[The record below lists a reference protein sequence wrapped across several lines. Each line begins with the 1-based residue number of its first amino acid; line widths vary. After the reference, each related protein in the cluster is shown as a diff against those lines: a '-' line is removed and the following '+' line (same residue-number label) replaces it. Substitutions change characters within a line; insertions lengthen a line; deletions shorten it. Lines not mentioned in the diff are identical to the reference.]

1 MGLTKP
7 RASQIFD
14 LDYKQATRVITVSNV
29 TLTGG
34 APAVVDGVSLTA
46 GDRVLVTG
54 QSTGSENG
62 LYAVA
67 VVGIGS
73 DGTWVRTSDGNEDG
87 EIQAGMIVMVTEGAT
102 YADTQWKLTTDGT
115 IDIGVTNLNF
125 VINILSDVG
134 GANTQVQINDAG
146 VLGGFSNFVFD
157 KTTNVLSVTGN
168 IDGTYILGN
177 GSQLTGLPAGYAD
190 SDVATYLASGTV
202 STDIKTTAAISATG
216 NITGGNLITAGIGT
230 FGTITDGTVSFT
242 SGNISG
248 VDELRI
254 DQSGAGLRMTNVG
267 AFDNDGS
274 DNFRIFSTND
284 LKIAA
289 NGQNGTA
296 ITVDATNQDVT
307 ITNDLRVDAGNLY
320 IGGTSVTA
328 TATELNLLDGVTG
341 LTLGTANE
349 ILIVGSDNTSIE
361 GTDILTI
368 DTASNYVGINQTS
381 PEVTLHMTGEGAQT
395 AQIRMEQYND
405 SADAPDVRTRRYRGT
420 IASPSAIQSGDYL
433 FRSNHEYYNGSA
445 LIVGGQFAF
454 DNTNN
459 ANRTQFTVAVT
470 TDGTSVE
477 ASSNDDVQFKIDGND
492 GGAITFN
499 NAYKFPTSDGSAN
512 QILQTNGAGVLS
524 FTGSPAVTTLNATG
538 NIDSGNINSTG
549 NVTGTYILGDGSQ
562 LTNLPTADG
571 TLEVDARGGTVNV
584 PITSGGGGGGG
595 GVDSAGVS
603 EIITSDVDAAFINAL
618 TIDADTLGGQNSAY
632 HLDYGNFTNTP
643 TIPSVLTDLG
653 ISDGTADQV
662 LTTNGAGTFTFTTV
676 SSGWVETSATYD
688 ATVGSKLFVDT
699 SSSAVQVNLPA
710 SPSMG
715 DEVYVVDAAGNSGT
729 YNITVNRNGNKITG
743 LDENFTIDVNGAAII
758 LAYYNATRGWIV
770 ISK

>member
-67 VVGIGS
+67 VVGVGS
-73 DGTWVRTSDGNEDG
+73 DGTWVRTSDGNDDG

-102 YADTQWKLTTDGT
+102 YADTQWKLTTNGT
-115 IDIGVTNLNF
+115 IDIGTTALVFDPNTSESYGNVEVAAYLDGSAG
-125 VINILSDVG
+125 NIIPIG
-134 GANTQVQINDAG
+134 NNTQT
-146 VLGGFSNFVFD
+146 LGS
-157 KTTNVLSVTGN
+157 
-168 IDGTYILGN
+168 
-177 GSQLTGLPAGYAD
+177 
-190 SDVATYLASGTV
+190 ATYQWKDV
-202 STDIKTTAAISATG
+202 YVG
-216 NITGGNLITAGIGT
+216 NITTAGIGT

-459 ANRTQFTVAVT
+459 AARTQFTVAVT

-571 TLEVDARGGTVNV
+571 TLEVAARSGTVDV
-584 PITSGGGGGGG
+584 PITSGGGGGG

-676 SSGWVETSATYD
+676 SSGWVETSTTYD
-688 ATVGSKLFVDT
+688 AIAGSKLFVDT

>member
-62 LYAVA
+62 LYTVSS
-67 VVGIGS
+67 VGVGS
-73 DGTWVRTSDGNEDG
+73 DGTWVRTSDGNDDG

-102 YADTQWKLTTDGT
+102 YADTQWKLTTNGT
-115 IDIGVTNLNF
+115 IDIGTTALVFAPNTSESYGNVEVAAYLDGSAG
-125 VINILSDVG
+125 NIIPIG
-134 GANTQVQINDAG
+134 NNTQT
-146 VLGGFSNFVFD
+146 LGS
-157 KTTNVLSVTGN
+157 
-168 IDGTYILGN
+168 
-177 GSQLTGLPAGYAD
+177 
-190 SDVATYLASGTV
+190 ATYQWKDV
-202 STDIKTTAAISATG
+202 YVG
-216 NITGGNLITAGIGT
+216 NITTA
-230 FGTITDGTVSFT
+230 
-242 SGNISG
+242 
-248 VDELRI
+248 
-254 DQSGAGLRMTNVG
+254 
-267 AFDNDGS
+267 
-274 DNFRIFSTND
+274 
-284 LKIAA
+284 
-289 NGQNGTA
+289 
-296 ITVDATNQDVT
+296 
-307 ITNDLRVDAGNLY
+307 DLRVDAGNLY

-420 IASPSAIQSGDYL
+420 IASPAAVQSGDYL
-433 FRSNHEYYNGSA
+433 FRSNHEYYNGTS
-445 LIVGGQFAF
+445 LLVGGAFAF

-459 ANRTQFTVAVT
+459 AARTQFSVAVD
-470 TDGTSVE
+470 TDGTG
-477 ASSNDDVQFKIDGND
+477 ADPQGTNGQFKIDGND

-571 TLEVDARGGTVNV
+571 TLEVAARSGTVDV
-584 PITSGGGGGGG
+584 PVTSGGGGGG

-603 EIITSDVDAAFINAL
+603 EIIISDVDAAFINAL

-676 SSGWVETSATYD
+676 SVGWVETSATYD
-688 ATVGSKLFVDT
+688 ATAGSKLFVDT

-743 LDENFTIDVNGAAII
+743 LDENFTIDINGAAII